1 VKLIIEAAIGGKMP
15 DLIKKK
21 IDHRL
26 YCHHYHFTTM
36 SLYIGHG
43 SEQKRKT
50 QQRGI
55 VHQ

>member
-36 SLYIGHG
+36 LDMVANKEG
-43 SEQKRKT
+43 
-50 QQRGI
+50 GI

>member
-1 VKLIIEAAIGGKMP
+1 VKLIIEAATSGKMP

-26 YCHHYHFTTM
+26 YCHHYHFTTV
-36 SLYIGHG
+36 SLYVG
-43 SEQKRKT
+43 QKKEEEG
-50 QQRGI
+50 GI